1 MCVKIAETYLKLRL
15 DYNEQQ
21 NQELRAFL
29 DEFISKSEPIKKYV
43 EKLQYR
49 IEFDKGSTKV
59 RITFFGFLTT
69 FIVNYAELTNSI
81 RTLYSDVNNLSE
93 FIIQHAQNQELIEI
107 NILNTQKRTGII
119 GKLRLILNRIE
130 LIRME
135 ENNLNYFQNQ
145 EELNALY
152 QEISDLIQ
160 VLSYDDQKLF
170 ISQFNNIG
178 INLPQPN
185 QNLNIHLRNLY
196 AIEPENFIPNL

>member
-29 DEFISKSEPIKKYV
+29 DEFISKSEPLKKYV
-43 EKLQYR
+43 EKLQYK

-59 RITFFGFLTT
+59 KITFFGFLTT

-81 RTLYSDVNNLSE
+81 RTLYNDVRNLSE

-130 LIRME
+130 LIMME
-135 ENNLNYFQNQ
+135 ENNIQNQ

-152 QEISDLIQ
+152 QEISNLIQ
-160 VLSYDDQKLF
+160 VLSYDDQQLF
-170 ISQFNNIG
+170 IAQFNNIG

-196 AIEPENFIPNL
+196 AIEPKNFIPNL